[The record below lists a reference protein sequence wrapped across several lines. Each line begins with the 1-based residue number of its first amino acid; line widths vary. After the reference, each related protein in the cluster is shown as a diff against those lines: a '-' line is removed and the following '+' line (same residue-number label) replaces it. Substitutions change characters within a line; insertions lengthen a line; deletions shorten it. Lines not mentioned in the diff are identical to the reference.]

1 MEEQHIVADRTLIRT
16 ARVISAI
23 FTPFSIPFL
32 AFLILFLFSYLRIMP
47 IQYKLIVLGVVYCF
61 TILMPTLTIFLFRK
75 INGFSP
81 EDLGERKR
89 RFMPFLLTITS
100 YVFCL
105 VMMHRLNIPWYMTG
119 IILAA
124 LIMMVICIVVNLK
137 WKLSEHMAGVGA
149 IVGGLVS
156 FSALFGYNP
165 VWWLCLFILIAGVLG
180 TARIILQHHT
190 LGEVLVGF
198 AVGLIC
204 SLLVLHPLS
213 NILFRIFL
221 FKRSKKGS
229 HCNL

>member
-1 MEEQHIVADRTLIRT
+1 MVEEQHIVADRTLIRT

-100 YVFCL
+100 YIFCL

-198 AVGLIC
+198 AVGLVC

-213 NILFRIFL
+213 NILFRVFL
-221 FKRSKKGS
+221 F
-229 HCNL
+229 

>member
-156 FSALFGYNP
+156 FSAFGYNP

-213 NILFRIFL
+213 NILFRVFL
-221 FKRSKKGS
+221 F
-229 HCNL
+229 

>member
-1 MEEQHIVADRTLIRT
+1 MVEEQHIVADRSLIRT

-165 VWWLCLFILIAGVLG
+165 VWWLCLLILIAGVLG

-221 FKRSKKGS
+221 F
-229 HCNL
+229 

>member
-1 MEEQHIVADRTLIRT
+1 MVEEQHIVADRSLIRT

-105 VMMHRLNIPWYMTG
+105 VMMHRLNILWYMTG

-213 NILFRIFL
+213 NILFRVFL
-221 FKRSKKGS
+221 F
-229 HCNL
+229 

>member
-1 MEEQHIVADRTLIRT
+1 MVEEQHIVADRSLIRT

-213 NILFRIFL
+213 KLVFRLFSIFL
-221 FKRSKKGS
+221 F
-229 HCNL
+229 

>member
-61 TILMPTLTIFLFRK
+61 TILMPTLAIFLFRK

-221 FKRSKKGS
+221 F
-229 HCNL
+229 

>member
-190 LGEVLVGF
+190 MGEVLVGF
-198 AVGLIC
+198 AVGVIC

-221 FKRSKKGS
+221 F
-229 HCNL
+229 

>member
-1 MEEQHIVADRTLIRT
+1 MVEEQHIVADRSLIRT

-149 IVGGLVS
+149 IVGGLVA

-221 FKRSKKGS
+221 F
-229 HCNL
+229 

>member
-124 LIMMVICIVVNLK
+124 LIMIVICIVVNLK

-221 FKRSKKGS
+221 F
-229 HCNL
+229 

>member
-1 MEEQHIVADRTLIRT
+1 MVEEQHIVADRSLIRT

-124 LIMMVICIVVNLK
+124 LIMMVLCIVVNLK

-221 FKRSKKGS
+221 F
-229 HCNL
+229 

>member
-204 SLLVLHPLS
+204 SLLVLYTLN

-221 FKRSKKGS
+221 F
-229 HCNL
+229 

>member
-1 MEEQHIVADRTLIRT
+1 MVEEQHIVEDRSLIRT

-221 FKRSKKGS
+221 F
-229 HCNL
+229 

>member
-1 MEEQHIVADRTLIRT
+1 MADRSLIRT

-213 NILFRIFL
+213 NILFRVFL
-221 FKRSKKGS
+221 F
-229 HCNL
+229 

>member
-16 ARVISAI
+16 ARGIAAI

-221 FKRSKKGS
+221 F
-229 HCNL
+229 

>member
-1 MEEQHIVADRTLIRT
+1 MEEHNIVADRTLIRT

-221 FKRSKKGS
+221 F
-229 HCNL
+229 

>member
-156 FSALFGYNP
+156 FSALFGYHP

-221 FKRSKKGS
+221 F
-229 HCNL
+229 

>member
-124 LIMMVICIVVNLK
+124 LIMMFICIVVNLK

-213 NILFRIFL
+213 NILFRVFL
-221 FKRSKKGS
+221 F
-229 HCNL
+229 

>member
-1 MEEQHIVADRTLIRT
+1 MVEEQHIVADRSLIRT

-124 LIMMVICIVVNLK
+124 LIMMIICIVVNLK

-221 FKRSKKGS
+221 F
-229 HCNL
+229 

>member
-1 MEEQHIVADRTLIRT
+1 MVEEQHIVADRSLIRT

-23 FTPFSIPFL
+23 FTPFPIPFL

-221 FKRSKKGS
+221 T
-229 HCNL
+229 

>member
-1 MEEQHIVADRTLIRT
+1 MEEQHIVTDRTLIRT

-221 FKRSKKGS
+221 F
-229 HCNL
+229 

>member
-1 MEEQHIVADRTLIRT
+1 MVEEQHIVADRSLIRT

-165 VWWLCLFILIAGVLG
+165 VWWLCLFIMIAGVLG

-221 FKRSKKGS
+221 F
-229 HCNL
+229 

>member
-198 AVGLIC
+198 AVGSIC

-221 FKRSKKGS
+221 F
-229 HCNL
+229 

>member
-190 LGEVLVGF
+190 LGEVLGGF

-221 FKRSKKGS
+221 F
-229 HCNL
+229 

>member
-180 TARIILQHHT
+180 PARIILQHHT

-221 FKRSKKGS
+221 F
-229 HCNL
+229 